1 MNIKDLKKDIEKGNA
16 IYRGLCHDCGKLVTV
31 KAELAEDGAVTEAE
45 LAEDGAVTVAGG
57 AVYKVT
63 KGIYTVYYFK
73 CDSCFGK
80 DHTLRNWQDCE
91 VYSRVVGYLRPVNQ
105 WNAGKQAEMDMRV
118 EFTNVRNE

>member
-1 MNIKDLKKDIEKGNA
+1 MNIDDLKKDIEKGNA

-31 KAELAEDGAVTEAE
+31 KAELAEDGAVT
-45 LAEDGAVTVAGG
+45 VAGG
-57 AVYKVT
+57 AVYNPT
-63 KGIYTVYYFK
+63 KGIHTVYYFK
-73 CDSCFGK
+73 CDSCFEK
-80 DHTLRNWQDCE
+80 DPTLRNWQDCE